1 MKRYEKKIYL
11 KFNLK
16 KKALQM
22 SDIDTLLNQY
32 RSENNLSNPQK
43 TSASTVSSS
52 TSAASPMIILGW
64 MAFVLLY
71 IIAIIALVIA
81 GLAYQKS
88 NLSPAQLKSVQEL
101 TDNVVFEGKV
111 LVAAGFSDALP
122 PSATGTNFLVAGGA
136 MQTESLLATGQL
148 SGNVVVAGSG
158 LSVLTGN
165 ISASE
170 SNVACSSINTSLVTL
185 KQGTRNISITPNLL
199 TIGNSASQATLNLQ
213 PSTLS
218 FTNAN
223 GRTTSMS
230 ANGVLVPNQNLM
242 GLRYVANGL
251 SLEVVSSISYQ
262 FLGPISAQNTYGS
275 LFISPSELS
284 LPATFEISFAGK
296 YKNGS
301 GAFTKAKIAL
311 VNGTAYDDAQ
321 AFLGN
326 TADVFSPDLP
336 DTIVASG
343 CAFEGK
349 YTVTFLSFGLGT
361 TQCFT
366 TGQVSYGYATAPS
379 ILTNLNNTVITIDSE
394 FGITFSL
401 WIIWSIAHADT
412 SMTLNY
418 LSVKQL
424 ISIPS

>member
-1 MKRYEKKIYL
+1 
-11 KFNLK
+11 
-16 KKALQM
+16 M

-43 TSASTVSSS
+43 TSTSIASS
-52 TSAASPMIILGW
+52 TSSATSTSPMIILGW

-71 IIAIIALVIA
+71 IIAIIALVLA

-88 NLSPAQLKSVQEL
+88 GLSSAQLKSVQEL

-122 PSATGTNFLVAGGA
+122 PLSTGTNFLVAGGA
-136 MQTESLLATGQL
+136 MQTESLVVTGQL
-148 SGNVVVAGSG
+148 SGNEVIAANGLNVVK
-158 LSVLTGN
+158 GN
-165 ISASE
+165 IAASE
-170 SNVACSSINTSLVTL
+170 SNVACSSINTSLATL

-199 TIGNSASQATLNLQ
+199 TIGDSASQATLNLQ
-213 PSTLS
+213 PSSLS

-242 GLRYVANGL
+242 GLRYVANGM
-251 SLEVVSSISYQ
+251 STQVASSMSYQ
-262 FLGPISAQNTYGS
+262 LLGPIAAQNTYGS

-284 LPATFEISFAGK
+284 LPATFEISFAG
-296 YKNGS
+296 NFLNNS
-301 GAFTKAKIAL
+301 GGFATAKIAL
-311 VNGTAYDDAQ
+311 INGTVFDDPQ

-326 TADVFSPDLP
+326 GADIFSPDLP
-336 DTIVASG
+336 GFAISS
-343 CAFEGK
+343 AFEGK
-349 YTVTFLSFGLGT
+349 YTVTFVSFGLGT

-366 TGQVSYGYATAPS
+366 TGQVSYGYATAS
-379 ILTNLNNTVITIDSE
+379 SVITNLNNTVSTINSE

-401 WIIWSIAHADT
+401 WIIWSIANVATH
-412 SMTLNY
+412 MTLNY